1 MCTVVHNTEFMA
13 KNCGGCSSCAKFLAK
28 RISTAVIYR
37 TGNILHCTLRWEA
50 LHTALNGTAHCAEIL
65 RNLIPKHH
73 ISCHLVPWERSASGT
88 TTCIGCSCGAHKDVL
103 LDLFQ
108 SCLGGAPQCQ
118 CQAGKVWFLCT
129 IVVFKSWPKH
139 CPRRRL
145 DVFPN
150 QTNSRPVFVCQVLN
164 SAPVQCFRL
173 KWITFWHVL

>member
-1 MCTVVHNTEFMA
+1 MR
-13 KNCGGCSSCAKFLAK
+13 GGGYPSSKTLHIYPKLPNRQYK
-28 RISTAVIYR
+28 RTKKTIQE
-37 TGNILHCTLRWEA
+37 C
-50 LHTALNGTAHCAEIL
+50 TAHCAEIL

-118 CQAGKVWFLCT
+118 CQAGKGWFLCT